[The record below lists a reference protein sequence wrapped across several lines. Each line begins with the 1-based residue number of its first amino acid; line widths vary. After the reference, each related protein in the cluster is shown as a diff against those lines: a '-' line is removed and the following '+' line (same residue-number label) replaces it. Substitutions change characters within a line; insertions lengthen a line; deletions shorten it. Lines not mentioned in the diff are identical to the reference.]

1 MFRKL
6 LFAPGFAA
14 VLLTASMTT
23 PAVAK
28 QCLFVAINQPDIRG
42 VGNGLS
48 QRAACRRAE
57 RRCLGNLR
65 RAWQKGKAQQ
75 LGCKRIDQGLTDAR
89 WSGDGPVLSRSV
101 RGDDRSP

>member
-6 LFAPGFAA
+6 LLAPGFAA

-42 VGNGLS
+42 VGNGLRVRPRS
-48 QRAACRRAE
+48 HNERAMRRM
-57 RRCLGNLR
+57 
-65 RAWQKGKAQQ
+65 
-75 LGCKRIDQGLTDAR
+75 RIMTEAA
-89 WSGDGPVLSRSV
+89 
-101 RGDDRSP
+101 